1 MLKGIK
7 KRLPSFKK
15 TKTSK
20 QTETYF
26 QNTDVL
32 LQSSGMGHAV
42 PLQPFGTLLTV
53 LTPSSR

>member
-7 KRLPSFKK
+7 KK
-15 TKTSK
+15 TSIILKKTSK

-42 PLQPFGTLLTV
+42 PLQPSRTLLTV